1 MGEKSQQYNSLVG
14 RFHIAREGVKEKWGS
29 LKEKCKN
36 VNKKDVNGSSSNEFE
51 QKASEFK
58 EEMITKMNH
67 GDKEYNHLY
76 RYENYN

>member
-14 RFHIAREGVKEKWGS
+14 RFHIAREGVKERWGS

-36 VNKKDVNGSSSNEFE
+36 VNEKDVNGSSSSGVKK
-51 QKASEFK
+51 KASEFK
-58 EEMITKMNH
+58 EEVITKINH

-76 RYENYN
+76 R